1 MKINSLSIFCGAH
14 KGHDPIFEDEAI
26 ELVNL
31 LAEYSIDIVY
41 GGGNVG
47 LMKVISDRA
56 VELGINVTG
65 ITLKSL
71 NEFEQSNPNISKT
84 LIVDD
89 LFERKKAFIELS
101 DGFIVLPGG
110 IGSMDELLEVVVT
123 NQLGLIN
130 KPVGLLN
137 TNNYYEGFL
146 SWFKESVKAGFV
158 SQANFDALIYENTPK
173 KLLELLISKKLPD
186 DNDWIKRLNIND
198 R

>member
-1 MKINSLSIFCGAH
+1 M
-14 KGHDPIFEDEAI
+14 
-26 ELVNL
+26 
-31 LAEYSIDIVY
+31 
-41 GGGNVG
+41 
-47 LMKVISDRA
+47 
-56 VELGINVTG
+56 
-65 ITLKSL
+65 
-71 NEFEQSNPNISKT
+71 
-84 LIVDD
+84 
-89 LFERKKAFIELS
+89 S

-137 TNNYYEGFL
+137 TNNCYEGFL

-186 DNDWIKRLNIND
+186 DDDWIKRLNIND

>member
-14 KGHDPIFEDEAI
+14 KGHDSIFEDEAI
-26 ELVNL
+26 KLVNL

-56 VELGINVTG
+56 IELGINITG

-71 NEFEQSNPNISKT
+71 NEFEQSNPSINKT

-89 LFERKKAFIELS
+89 LFQRKQAFIELS

-146 SWFKESVKAGFV
+146 SWFRESVKAGFV
-158 SQANFDALIYENTPK
+158 SQANFDALIHENTPK

-186 DNDWIKRLNIND
+186 DDDWIKRLNIRD

>member
-14 KGHDPIFEDEAI
+14 KGHDSIFEDEAI
-26 ELVNL
+26 KLVNL
-31 LAEYSIDIVY
+31 LAEYNIDIVY

-56 VELGINVTG
+56 IELGINITG

-71 NEFEQSNPNISKT
+71 NEFEQSNPSISKT

-89 LFERKKAFIELS
+89 LFQRKQAFIELS

-146 SWFKESVKAGFV
+146 SWFRESVKAGFV

-186 DNDWIKRLNIND
+186 DDDWIKRLNIRD

>member
-14 KGHDPIFEDEAI
+14 KGHDPIFEDEAK

-146 SWFKESVKAGFV
+146 SYSFV
-158 SQANFDALIYENTPK
+158 Q
-173 KLLELLISKKLPD
+173 
-186 DNDWIKRLNIND
+186 
-198 R
+198 

>member
-1 MKINSLSIFCGAH
+1 M
-14 KGHDPIFEDEAI
+14 
-26 ELVNL
+26 
-31 LAEYSIDIVY
+31 
-41 GGGNVG
+41 
-47 LMKVISDRA
+47 
-56 VELGINVTG
+56 
-65 ITLKSL
+65 
-71 NEFEQSNPNISKT
+71 
-84 LIVDD
+84 DD

-137 TNNYYEGFL
+137 TKNYYDGFL

-186 DNDWIKRLNIND
+186 DDDWIKRLNIND

>member
-84 LIVDD
+84 VIVDD

-137 TNNYYEGFL
+137 TNNYYDCL
-146 SWFKESVKAGFV
+146 LYTS
-158 SQANFDALIYENTPK
+158 DAA
-173 KLLELLISKKLPD
+173 D
-186 DNDWIKRLNIND
+186 D
-198 R
+198 